1 MTFRFSQARLQGRA
15 RSTFAPA
22 RLRPVSAA
30 LALAC
35 SLPALGQT
43 APAPVPVPAPAATL
57 PDTVVTATR
66 VATRASELTS
76 EVVVVEREAIERS
89 AGRTLPEVLARTAGL
104 QMTSNGG
111 RGKASSIFI
120 RGAESRHT
128 LLLIDGVRYGSA
140 TSGTPAWDSIPV
152 EMIERIEVLKGPGSA
167 MYGADAAGGV
177 VQIFTRRGVTGLR
190 PYASAS
196 LGSKGFREI
205 GAGLQGGQGA
215 LGYALGVSQVSDDG
229 FSATNPQV
237 PFGNYNPDRDG
248 FRQKSLTG
256 SLDWQLT
263 TDWKLTSGLIV
274 SDGTSQFDDGPG
286 VDTRNSVRSNVARVG
301 VQGLVA
307 PHWTTRLNFQHS
319 VDRSNA
325 LVSASAFN
333 VPGLFQTTQDQ
344 WTWQNDVRTSV
355 GTVVAGVESLEQK
368 VDSSTAYTVN
378 QRRINGVFAGL
389 NGAAGAHSW
398 QFNAR
403 RDDNSQ
409 FGGSTTGY
417 AGYGYQFSHQWR
429 AHAGYGTSFVAP
441 SFNQLYFPGFSNPLL
456 LPEEGKNLELGV
468 DWTVDNHHVKLV
480 RFDNRIRGFITSG
493 RAPVNLPRAR
503 IDGWTL
509 GYDGSFDAV
518 TLRAAV
524 DTLDPRNELTG
535 KQLPRRAKS
544 QITLGA
550 DYRVGAWSLGG
561 SVLKVG
567 QRFDDAANTKPLAGY
582 TTVDLYADYALARDW
597 TVQAKLNNVA
607 DRAYETALGYNQPGR
622 QFIVTVRYAPK

>member
-1 MTFRFSQARLQGRA
+1 M
-15 RSTFAPA
+15 
-22 RLRPVSAA
+22 
-30 LALAC
+30 
-35 SLPALGQT
+35 
-43 APAPVPVPAPAATL
+43 
-57 PDTVVTATR
+57 VTATR

-286 VDTRNSVRSNVARVG
+286 VDTRSSVRSNVARVG

-355 GTVVAGVESLEQK
+355 GTVVAGVESLEQR

-398 QFNAR
+398 QLNAR

>member
-1 MTFRFSQARLQGRA
+1 M
-15 RSTFAPA
+15 
-22 RLRPVSAA
+22 
-30 LALAC
+30 
-35 SLPALGQT
+35 
-43 APAPVPVPAPAATL
+43 
-57 PDTVVTATR
+57 VTATR

-333 VPGLFQTTQDQ
+333 VPGLFQTTQVQ

-398 QFNAR
+398 QLNAR